1 LLKKNQDGS
10 FTIYIQSESPGP
22 DKKPNCCRRPSGAS
36 SILFRAP
43 TLRPEN
49 NERASNGLKDAKAER
64 LLMKLEREKA

>member
-1 LLKKNQDGS
+1 MRDESLKKNPDGS

-43 TLRPEN
+43 TLRH
-49 NERASNGLKDAKAER
+49 
-64 LLMKLEREKA
+64 KLRSTSCPIRSRGRFPQQSW